1 MTGLPQSEF
10 ACRIY
15 TFYRQ
20 ELEVVEARHGFIP
33 LSGEMVASRVR
44 RRYRLIKGGHPF
56 LVLVHYSRGQSVRQ
70 SLPFSFVF
78 PFRSWHPPPS
88 FRPLTSC
95 PASSAGPAGSTVP
108 VAPAS
113 QRAGRICSGREAG
126 AARTPFRSRCRHAT
140 ECRCGRRCRGRCGCG
155 CGRQARRTSDACAA
169 KSRDGGARAA

>member
-1 MTGLPQSEF
+1 MSNDTPSLFRADAYVTGLPQSEF

-70 SLPFSFVF
+70 SFLFSFVF
-78 PFRSWHPPPS
+78 PFCSWHPPLFSPFNQLS
-88 FRPLTSC
+88 RQLC
-95 PASSAGPAGSTVP
+95 R
-108 VAPAS
+108 AS
-113 QRAGRICSGREAG
+113 QFDSTRCASITTSRPSSFWERGKGSACPLQVPLLACH
-126 AARTPFRSRCRHAT
+126 RT
-140 ECRCGRRCRGRCGCG
+140 
-155 CGRQARRTSDACAA
+155 
-169 KSRDGGARAA
+169 